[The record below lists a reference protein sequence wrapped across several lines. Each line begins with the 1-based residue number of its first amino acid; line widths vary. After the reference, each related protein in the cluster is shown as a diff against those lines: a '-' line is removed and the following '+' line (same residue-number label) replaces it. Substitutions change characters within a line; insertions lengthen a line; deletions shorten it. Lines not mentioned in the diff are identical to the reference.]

1 MRIADHPGARQ
12 AHAVDQR
19 GVVERIGE
27 NRILRAGE
35 RGDGAEVRLI
45 AGGKKQRPWHLHEL
59 GELRRE
65 ALVAGAVP
73 AQEMRGAFPDSVTR
87 RGLDRRLHD
96 SRMVREPE
104 VVVAAEREDF
114 LPVHDDS
121 RPLRALANKAA
132 ATQTAPL
139 ELGKLLGEAVK
150 DQEPTVPRQAA
161 PVPPVVLGGPSGGA
175 APPARAGGKSY
186 PGAGGGAPVP

>member
-12 AHAVDQR
+12 AHAVNQR

-59 GELRRE
+59 GELRLE
-65 ALVAGAVP
+65 ALVHGAVP
-73 AQEMRGAFPDSVTR
+73 AQEMRGAFPDPVTR

-121 RPLRALANKAA
+121 RPLRALADKAA

-150 DQEPTVPRQAA
+150 DQGPTVPRKAA
-161 PVPPVVLGGPSGGA
+161 RFTLAV
-175 APPARAGGKSY
+175 
-186 PGAGGGAPVP
+186 